1 MRNED
6 KEQLS
11 YILKTSISK
20 SNHKNE
26 LDALNEQYE
35 HYKKNFVK
43 DITFDTTKIG
53 LSMLICLWI
62 IFLFSFTMIG
72 SEGVLYVSFFPQDS
86 SVESRLQ
93 VVHIYFDTSTFDQ
106 IERDVKVRFFNKT

>member
-26 LDALNEQYE
+26 LDALMEQYE

-62 IFLFSFTMIG
+62 IFLFSYTMIG
-72 SEGVLYVSFFPQDS
+72 SEGVLYVSFFPKILLWRVDCKWC
-86 SVESRLQ
+86 
-93 VVHIYFDTSTFDQ
+93 ISTLTPQ
-106 IERDVKVRFFNKT
+106 LLIR